1 MTRIESFENKDNYF
15 ENKVKIT
22 RESQSTEFEVEIT
35 RKKSQQYENKITE
48 ITY

>member
-22 RESQSTEFEVEIT
+22 RESQSTVSLKLKLPEKSHSNMRT
-35 RKKSQQYENKITE
+35 KSQK
-48 ITY
+48 